1 MVLRRL
7 AVELLQ
13 DGSTQDAVAERL
25 HVSRS
30 SIKRWI
36 KAFRGGGV
44 AALKPKKPK
53 PAARRLS
60 EDQCHQLCDIL
71 VAGPLAAGFD
81 SDLWTCPRIA
91 EVVRRKFG
99 IAYHPDHLGRIL
111 HALGFS

>member
-1 MVLRRL
+1 MVLRRV

-30 SIKRWI
+30 SVKRWI

-44 AALKPKKPK
+44 AALKPKTPK

-60 EDQCHQLCDIL
+60 ED
-71 VAGPLAAGFD
+71 
-81 SDLWTCPRIA
+81 
-91 EVVRRKFG
+91 
-99 IAYHPDHLGRIL
+99 
-111 HALGFS
+111 

>member
-1 MVLRRL
+1 M
-7 AVELLQ
+7 
-13 DGSTQDAVAERL
+13 
-25 HVSRS
+25 
-30 SIKRWI
+30 
-36 KAFRGGGV
+36 
-44 AALKPKKPK
+44 KPK

-71 VAGPLAAGFD
+71 VAGLLAAGFD